1 MVEISGEPR
10 HISLRR
16 GSIIVSDK
24 ETEIGQIDLD
34 NVLSVIITSRGAS
47 FTSSLIIEAAERNI
61 PFIICNERFHPV
73 SVITPLIH
81 HSEQHVRYEAQATA
95 KTGLK
100 NKFWQWIVINKVK
113 NQYGLLKLH
122 QSNSSERLK
131 RLSGDVKPGDPGNIE
146 AQAAQVY
153 WPALFGKEFRRD
165 RNSEGINS
173 LLNYGYTIIRSSML
187 RAILASGLHPHFGV
201 FHKNKK
207 NPLCLVD
214 DLMEPYRPIV
224 DQIVKQ
230 LEQCGVTTLTSETK
244 RCLASIVAA
253 DQSLVGSA
261 SPMFRHMHQMAY
273 DLSKLFAGQKV
284 KFNPPQLLSELEVS
298 AIVSQC

>member
-1 MVEISGEPR
+1 M
-10 HISLRR
+10 RR

-24 ETEIGQIDLD
+24 EAEIGQIDLD

-47 FTSSLIIEAAERNI
+47 FTSSIIIEAAERNI
-61 PFIICNERFHPV
+61 PFIICNERFYPI

-81 HSEQHVRYEAQATA
+81 HNEQHVRYEAQATA

-100 NKFWQWIVINKVK
+100 NKFWQWIVINKIK

-153 WPALFGKEFRRD
+153 GPALFGKEFRRD
-165 RNSEGINS
+165 RHSEGINS

-187 RAILASGLHPHFGV
+187 RAILASGLHPTFGV

-230 LEQCGVTTLTSETK
+230 LAQRGVTTLTSETK

-284 KFNPPQLLSELEVS
+284 KFDPPQLLSELEVS
-298 AIVSQC
+298 AIVNQC